1 MKILLLGGSG
11 FLGSSVQE
19 QLAAKKLSVKS
30 LDISDFDLADSKAAA
45 SLAAELEDADC
56 IAVLA
61 AKLGIKLFAESP
73 VSAAA
78 ANHAIDQNV
87 LAALKAASKKYSKK
101 YNVTYFSSS
110 ELYGSMKSEN
120 DLISDATE
128 YNFNIPTDRQLY
140 AKMKYEAEVAFKD
153 ELDSEDS
160 ALNFFKVLRPFN
172 VYGKNQKR
180 GAVFEMV
187 KSAIA
192 DNEICYSAD
201 TTRTFTD
208 ISFFSEE
215 AAKMIVAEK
224 SYNKNIADARCT
236 LHMKTVARIV
246 NDVLSLDCRLVEM
259 PADNLVQYRQVSPL
273 NTDYEE
279 VKQIMAPH
287 ILDIAKQIRS
297 CTS

>member
-1 MKILLLGGSG
+1 
-11 FLGSSVQE
+11 
-19 QLAAKKLSVKS
+19 
-30 LDISDFDLADSKAAA
+30 
-45 SLAAELEDADC
+45 
-56 IAVLA
+56 
-61 AKLGIKLFAESP
+61 
-73 VSAAA
+73 
-78 ANHAIDQNV
+78 
-87 LAALKAASKKYSKK
+87 
-101 YNVTYFSSS
+101 
-110 ELYGSMKSEN
+110 
-120 DLISDATE
+120 
-128 YNFNIPTDRQLY
+128 
-140 AKMKYEAEVAFKD
+140 
-153 ELDSEDS
+153 
-160 ALNFFKVLRPFN
+160 
-172 VYGKNQKR
+172 
-180 GAVFEMV
+180 MV
-187 KSAIA
+187 KSAIV

-224 SYNKNIADARCT
+224 SYSKNIADARCT

>member
-1 MKILLLGGSG
+1 MKILLLGGNG
-11 FLGSSVQE
+11 FLGSGIQQ

-30 LDISDFDLADSKAAA
+30 LDISDFDLADSKASV
-45 SLAAELEDADC
+45 SLVAELEDVDC

-73 VSAAA
+73 VSAAT

-236 LHMKTVARIV
+236 LLMKTVARIV

>member
-1 MKILLLGGSG
+1 
-11 FLGSSVQE
+11 
-19 QLAAKKLSVKS
+19 
-30 LDISDFDLADSKAAA
+30 
-45 SLAAELEDADC
+45 
-56 IAVLA
+56 
-61 AKLGIKLFAESP
+61 
-73 VSAAA
+73 
-78 ANHAIDQNV
+78 
-87 LAALKAASKKYSKK
+87 
-101 YNVTYFSSS
+101 
-110 ELYGSMKSEN
+110 
-120 DLISDATE
+120 
-128 YNFNIPTDRQLY
+128 
-140 AKMKYEAEVAFKD
+140 
-153 ELDSEDS
+153 
-160 ALNFFKVLRPFN
+160 
-172 VYGKNQKR
+172 
-180 GAVFEMV
+180 MV

-192 DNEICYSAD
+192 DNEICYSTD

-224 SYNKNIADARCT
+224 SYSKNIADARCT

-287 ILDIAKQIRS
+287 ILDIAKQIRL

>member
-1 MKILLLGGSG
+1 MNILLLGGSG
-11 FLGSSVQE
+11 FLGSGVRG
-19 QLAAKKLSVKS
+19 QLAAKQLSVKN

-172 VYGKNQKR
+172 VYGNNQKR
-180 GAVFEMV
+180 GVIFEMI

-192 DNEICYSAD
+192 DNEIYYSSD

-208 ISFFSEE
+208 ISFFSKE

-224 SYNKNIADARCT
+224 SYDKNIADARCT
-236 LHMKTVARIV
+236 LHMKTVAQIV
-246 NDVLSLDCRLVEM
+246 NDVLGLDCRLVEM
-259 PADNLVQYRQVSPL
+259 PPDKFIRWRQVSYV
-273 NTDYEE
+273 NNDIEE
-279 VKQIMAPH
+279 VKKIMAPH
-287 ILDIAKQIRS
+287 IIRLAEQIRHA
-297 CTS
+297 

>member
-1 MKILLLGGSG
+1 MKILLLGGNG
-11 FLGSSVQE
+11 FLGSGVQQ

-30 LDISDFDLADSKAAA
+30 LDISDFDLADSKASAI
-45 SLAAELEDADC
+45 LVAEIEDVDC

-73 VSAAA
+73 VSAAT

-187 KSAIA
+187 KSAIV

-236 LHMKTVARIV
+236 LLMKTVARIV